1 MNEIK
6 KNYID
11 IDKTIKNI
19 RKELVTIEQDVKNI
33 EKLGKNYTNDILLYQ
48 TLSKINMQLNNL
60 DTINYYS
67 FKDKKLDWEI

>member
-19 RKELVTIEQDVKNI
+19 RKELVTIEQDVNNI
-33 EKLGKNYTNDILLYQ
+33 EKLGKNYVNDILLYQ
-48 TLSKINMQLNNL
+48 TLDNIKVQLNNL
-60 DTINYYS
+60 DTINYHS
-67 FKDKKLDWEI
+67 FKEYKLD

>member
-19 RKELVTIEQDVKNI
+19 RKELVTIEQDVNNI
-33 EKLGKNYTNDILLYQ
+33 EKLGKNYVNDILLYQ
-48 TLSKINMQLNNL
+48 TLDNIKVQLNNL
-60 DTINYYS
+60 DTINYHS
-67 FKDKKLDWEI
+67 FKEYKLDW

>member
-19 RKELVTIEQDVKNI
+19 RKELISIEAYVKNI
-33 EKLGKNYTNDILLYQ
+33 EKKKKNYVNDILLYQ
-48 TLSKINMQLNNL
+48 TLDNIKVQLNNL
-60 DTINYYS
+60 DTINYHS
-67 FKDKKLDWEI
+67 FKEHKLD

>member
-19 RKELVTIEQDVKNI
+19 RKELVTIEQDVNNI
-33 EKLGKNYTNDILLYQ
+33 EKLGKNYVNDILLYQ
-48 TLSKINMQLNNL
+48 TLDNIKVQLNNL
-60 DTINYYS
+60 DTINYHS
-67 FKDKKLDWEI
+67 FKEHKLD

>member
-19 RKELVTIEQDVKNI
+19 RKELINIEQDVKNI
-33 EKLGKNYTNDILLYQ
+33 EKLGKNYVNDILLYQ
-48 TLSKINMQLNNL
+48 TLDNIKVQLNNL
-60 DTINYYS
+60 DTINYHS
-67 FKDKKLDWEI
+67 FKEHKLDW

>member
-19 RKELVTIEQDVKNI
+19 RKELISIEQDVKNI
-33 EKLGKNYTNDILLYQ
+33 EKLGKNYVNDILLYQ
-48 TLSKINMQLNNL
+48 TLDNIKVQLNNL
-60 DTINYYS
+60 DTINYHS
-67 FKDKKLDWEI
+67 FKDHNLNW